1 MGRFTDGSFLYQG
14 SKTVYPDLVSVPCS
28 LFLSLCVTHAE
39 MGQTTGGRWPFGQL
53 ACPLTGSE
61 G

>member
-1 MGRFTDGSFLYQG
+1 ME
-14 SKTVYPDLVSVPCS
+14 VSSVKPPRQCPLGPAGVPRS
-28 LFLSLCVTHAE
+28 VFLSLCVTHAE
-39 MGQTTGGRWPFGQL
+39 TGQTTGGRWPFGQL

>member
-1 MGRFTDGSFLYQG
+1 MGRFTDGSFLCQA
-14 SKTVYPDLVSVPCS
+14 SKTVSPGPASVPCS

-53 ACPLTGSE
+53 VCPLTGSE